1 MKKMGLFA
9 IGAIVFAAYI
19 MPALN
24 QIIINFLVAGI
35 IPGTNAKVSPYV
47 IFAVSAV
54 GLLFVAQLIRK
65 VARAIPKLKKHTEQL
80 VEDLEITSSTS
91 S

>member
-9 IGAIVFAAYI
+9 IGIVLFAVYV

-24 QIIINFLVAGI
+24 QIIINFLVAGS
-35 IPGTNAKVSPYV
+35 IPGTDASVSPYV
-47 IFAVSAV
+47 IFAIAAF
-54 GLLFVAQLIRK
+54 GLLFVASLIRK
-65 VARAIPKLKKHTEQL
+65 VVRAWPQLTKTPDL

>member
-9 IGAIVFAAYI
+9 IGIITFAVYV

-24 QIIINFLVAGI
+24 QIIINFLVAGS
-35 IPGTNAKVSPYV
+35 IPGTDASVSPYA
-47 IFAVSAV
+47 IFGIAAL
-54 GLLFVAQLIRK
+54 GLIFVAYLIRK
-65 VARAIPKLKKHTEQL
+65 VVRAWPSLTKAPDL